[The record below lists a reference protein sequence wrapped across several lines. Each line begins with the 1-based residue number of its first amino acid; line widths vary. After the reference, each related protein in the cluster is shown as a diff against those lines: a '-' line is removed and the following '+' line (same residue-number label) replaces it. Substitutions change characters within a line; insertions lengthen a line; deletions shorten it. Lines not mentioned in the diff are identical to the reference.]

1 MRKMESPFKTRVA
14 TASWSLVRRDEA
26 ILLVVVA
33 LEEVEELA
41 VVEEEEEE
49 VPLFSASLLPGQDST
64 MIVSSGVEDED
75 EDEDEED
82 EEDEE
87 EEEEDEE
94 QSPLLRLLSGFFGG
108 DTSEMTSWGTVVLD
122 ETVFPFPFGND
133 NSTDFKI
140 EVPHLV
146 RVLCPIPLMA
156 NNSSVVVGNAFA
168 IAAATFLGKSTSSCC
183 CNESSM
189 VL

>member
-41 VVEEEEEE
+41 VV
-49 VPLFSASLLPGQDST
+49 
-64 MIVSSGVEDED
+64 
-75 EDEDEED
+75 
-82 EEDEE
+82 E